1 MKPFKP
7 WDGKDAERLPIL
19 IKAVGKTTT
28 DHISMAGPWLKYR
41 GHLENIS
48 NNYMI
53 GATNAE
59 NGKANE
65 VKNHYTGKWDGVP
78 QTAAALRD
86 SGHKWVVIGDENF
99 GEGSSREHAALEPRF
114 LGGFAIITKSFA
126 RIHETN
132 LKKQGLLP
140 LNFTNVADYDKINPT
155 DEIDLLGLT
164 ELAPG
169 KNVIMRVHPKDGEA
183 WETELSHTYN
193 DEQIEWFKYGS
204 ALNKMAAVAAEKA
217 AAAGKK

>member
-1 MKPFKP
+1 MRVITLTKVHQRTDSSVEVVISPSSDRLQKLTPFKA

-19 IKAVGKTTT
+19 IKALGKTTT

-53 GATNAE
+53 GATNCE
-59 NGKANE
+59 NGKVNE
-65 VKNHYTGKWDGVP
+65 VKNHYTGECEGVP
-78 QTAAALRD
+78 ETAADLRD
-86 SGHKWVVIGDENF
+86 SGKRWVVIGDENF

-140 LNFTNVADYDKINPT
+140 LNFVNVADYDKINPD

-164 ELAPG
+164 KLSPG
-169 KNVIMRVHPKDGEA
+169 KK
-183 WETELSHTYN
+183 LS
-193 DEQIEWFKYGS
+193 
-204 ALNKMAAVAAEKA
+204 
-217 AAAGKK
+217 